1 MVIIFLLYF
10 PILLSFSFSF
20 LLHVFKKHIQ
30 LLSLDL
36 VTIFN
41 ITMRVLNSS
50 LLPKWIGLS
59 KDIDKDIEKLI
70 TCTKDIDFQSIDI
83 NDEIDVDKE
92 IIKDEDEDYDKLVED
107 GGNFPPPISSL
118 NKLGQ
123 PTFIL
128 VPVRENG
135 RMQLNKVRIR
145 RPEIL
150 YATREDGR
158 LRLFLIPDYCVED
171 NIKEEEE
178 EEPQEKEEEE
188 GQELVD
194 EDGKEEKKEN
204 DEVVQEISRHNH
216 TNIDIE
222 GLNFSS
228 DRFMKYH
235 EVLNH
240 IEHHHH
246 AHRSHHHLHKYGFC
260 IA

>member
-1 MVIIFLLYF
+1 
-10 PILLSFSFSF
+10 
-20 LLHVFKKHIQ
+20 
-30 LLSLDL
+30 
-36 VTIFN
+36 
-41 ITMRVLNSS
+41 MRVFDSS

-59 KDIDKDIEKLI
+59 KNIDKDIERLI

-92 IIKDEDEDYDKLVED
+92 IIKDEDEDCGKLVED

-123 PTFIL
+123 PNFIF

-135 RMQLNKVRIR
+135 RMQLNRVRIR

-158 LRLFLIPDYCVED
+158 LRLFLIPDYCVKD
-171 NIKEEEE
+171 NIEEEE
-178 EEPQEKEEEE
+178 DEPQEKEEDEE
-188 GQELVD
+188 KELVGDD
-194 EDGKEEKKEN
+194 EKEEKKEEFRAKLIKEYEKN
-204 DEVVQEISRHNH
+204 DEVVEEISRHDH
-216 TNIDIE
+216 TNIGIE
-222 GLNFSS
+222 ELKFSS
-228 DRFMKYH
+228 DRFLKYH

-240 IEHHHH
+240 MEHRHH
-246 AHRSHHHLHKYGFC
+246 AHRSHHHLHMYGFC